1 MPAITNRERNL
12 RSVTALY
19 GMVAVMPRSWEGN
32 RRSGV
37 APAMFH
43 GLQWYIHLRAQ
54 LYLRS
59 LGNLKFK
66 KQQQSFVVSLLF
78 AIIKHIISTTRS
90 HVQDASEARRALVA
104 YCSQSLHAL
113 RYY

>member
-1 MPAITNRERNL
+1 MPAIANRERNL
-12 RSVTALY
+12 RSVTALF

-37 APAMFH
+37 APAMSH
-43 GLQWYIHLRAQ
+43 RLQWFIHLRAQ

-78 AIIKHIISTTRS
+78 AIIHIISTTRS
-90 HVQDASEARRALVA
+90 HVQDASEASRALVA

-113 RYY
+113 RYC